1 MGLIIT
7 LIVIGIILL
16 VAELVLLPGISVAGI
31 AAFVSFAAA
40 IFYGFFHFGVVGGSI
55 IVASIVILSIIAVVV
70 SLRANTWRRLSLK
83 TTIEGSSTPTP
94 EQQNIRIGQQGET
107 ITRLAPMGKVRFGE
121 VTIEAKSIDSFLD
134 PHQTVEV
141 IGYDN
146 ILRRFGL
153 GLRMTTVEQSVV
165 DLAAAGWG
173 MLGSRIDAVVRG
185 DGDSGA
191 GRPWLASPQVKVLTP
206 KLVQAACA

>member
-83 TTIEGSSTPTP
+83 TTIEGTSTPTP

-146 ILRRFGL
+146 
-153 GLRMTTVEQSVV
+153 T
-165 DLAAAGWG
+165 A
-173 MLGSRIDAVVRG
+173 AVVRKVG
-185 DGDSGA
+185 GPDPIPTEKGNATEPSPLEFLSGKTKADS
-191 GRPWLASPQVKVLTP
+191 
-206 KLVQAACA
+206 

>member
-55 IVASIVILSIIAVVV
+55 IVASIVILSIITVVV

-94 EQQNIRIGQQGET
+94 EQQNIRIGQLGET

-146 ILRRFGL
+146 
-153 GLRMTTVEQSVV
+153 T
-165 DLAAAGWG
+165 A
-173 MLGSRIDAVVRG
+173 AVVRKVG
-185 DGDSGA
+185 GPDPFPTEKENATEPSPLEFLSGETKADS
-191 GRPWLASPQVKVLTP
+191 
-206 KLVQAACA
+206 

>member
-55 IVASIVILSIIAVVV
+55 IAASIVILSIIAVVV

-83 TTIEGSSTPTP
+83 TTIEGTSTPTP

-121 VTIEAKSIDSFLD
+121 VTIEAKSIDRFLD

-146 ILRRFGL
+146 
-153 GLRMTTVEQSVV
+153 T
-165 DLAAAGWG
+165 A
-173 MLGSRIDAVVRG
+173 AVVRKVG
-185 DGDSGA
+185 GPDPIPTENANAAKPSPLEFLSGETKADS
-191 GRPWLASPQVKVLTP
+191 
-206 KLVQAACA
+206 